1 MRRYYVKRTITN
13 PHKVNHKLYILLV
26 FFSLM
31 TLFASLII
39 ENTQDSNVVNT
50 FADIIKN
57 LSYGCIASTIIAWI
71 IDLVH
76 TKNLNKTANTIYDS
90 IYGDLQ
96 FHIGVFVATW
106 AELCAAAFIEKNYYE
121 EKNTWVTWY
130 EITKCNYNKCEPDRQ
145 VSLLDFFYKQL
156 SQAEKEVTKSL
167 EYLQSQRYMLT
178 MNNAMNEEIE
188 SILSDFRFEFYAL
201 HLDLSR
207 RDDPETFWMHM
218 DAITKDLVKYIGN
231 WSDIHYYNVLLFK
244 PHGFFS
250 DLKERINT
258 VLISECINT
267 NKNNHNQS
275 KLKKDFDKEISQ
287 IKKKAKQDSQGSS
300 SVQIQL
306 ATKQL
311 QELYGQPCIM
321 KNPDILLG
329 RYAELE
335 KNVKAW
341 YDFWIPVLISVFTFE
356 FVNNFLQTFKTEIRN
371 SLNSIIQTEFCL
383 QITTHCLCL
392 IITFILVY
400 FVKKIINSFAPS
412 SDSIIVK
419 NELCILRAL
428 LNLNKITLNEN
439 EENERIQILFNSKD

>member
-1 MRRYYVKRTITN
+1 
-13 PHKVNHKLYILLV
+13 
-26 FFSLM
+26 M
-31 TLFASLII
+31 TLVASLII
-39 ENTQDSNVVNT
+39 ENTQDSNALNT

-71 IDLVH
+71 IDIVH

-96 FHIGVFVATW
+96 FHIGAFVATW

-201 HLDLSR
+201 HLDLTR

-218 DAITKDLVKYIGN
+218 DAITKDLVKYIEN

-258 VLISECINT
+258 VLISECINS
-267 NKNNHNQS
+267 NKNNYNQS
-275 KLKKDFDKEISQ
+275 ELKKDFGNKISD
-287 IKKKAKQDSQGSS
+287 IKKKAKQNSQGSS
-300 SVQIQL
+300 SAQIQI
-306 ATKQL
+306 ATKQI
-311 QELYGQPCIM
+311 QEFYCQPCIM
-321 KNPDILLG
+321 KNPDILLW
-329 RYAELE
+329 RYTKLE
-335 KNVKAW
+335 KNKKTW
-341 YDFWIPVLISVFTFE
+341 DSFLIPILLPVFTFE
-356 FVNNFLQTFKTEIRN
+356 
-371 SLNSIIQTEFCL
+371 SLNKMIQMVITDTDIMTHSLKSIIQTETHFQTVCYIFAVLSVIVACL
-383 QITTHCLCL
+383 
-392 IITFILVY
+392 FVYY
-400 FVKKIINSFAPS
+400 FVKVVKLIINSFAPS
-412 SDSIIVK
+412 PDSIIVE
-419 NELCILRAL
+419 NELCILRTL
-428 LNLNKITLNEN
+428 LNLNKITLKEN
-439 EENERIQILFNSKD
+439 EENERIQILFDSKD